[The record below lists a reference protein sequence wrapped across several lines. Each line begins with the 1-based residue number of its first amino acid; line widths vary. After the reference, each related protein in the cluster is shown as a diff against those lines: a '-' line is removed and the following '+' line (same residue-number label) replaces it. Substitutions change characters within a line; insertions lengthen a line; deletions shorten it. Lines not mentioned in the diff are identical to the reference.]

1 MTKNTSGQAIGVQM
15 VSASDGSAFTG
26 SVTCYVTGDAG
37 TQAAG
42 SVGSGAC
49 THEGNGYHTYAP
61 AQAETN
67 YNLIAFTF
75 VGTGAIPVTVQVFT
89 TAWAK
94 SLANV
99 PANVAQFGGSNGTFA
114 SGRPE
119 VNVSHFGG
127 TAGTFASGRPNVNT
141 SHVGGTSQTGRD
153 IGASVL
159 LSSGTGTG
167 QISLSSGAVLLQP
180 TQSGVTI
187 PTVTTL
193 TNAPSDSSGVTTLLS
208 RLSSARAGYLDNLS
222 AGAAALESSV
232 QSVITTLSGMAA
244 AAATAVWSAGTRL
257 LTAGTN
263 IVLAKGTGV
272 TGFTDLDASG
282 VRTAVGL
289 ASANLDTQLGTIDNV
304 VDAIKVSTDNLPSDP
319 ADQSLIIAATD
330 GIMTRLGSPAGASV
344 SADVA
349 AIKSDTGAIL
359 TDTGTTLDGKIDAIK
374 SVTDALP
381 DAGALTSLVAD
392 ASDAK
397 TAAESADAT
406 LTALTEDSSG
416 IRFTEK
422 ALEEA
427 PTGGG
432 GGATPEEI
440 ADAVWDE
447 DLTGHTTADSA
458 GYTLG
463 NVATGTPPSAT
474 AIADEVQTRTIA
486 AVTTVGSVSG
496 NVGGNVSGSV
506 GSLAAQAKSDVRA
519 EADAALAA
527 YDAPTKSELDSA
539 VAPLAT
545 SSALAVVDGVVDD
558 ILADTADMQPKLGSP
573 AGASISADIAAVKA
587 QTAAIEADTQDLQ
600 TQVGTDGAGLTA
612 LPWNAAWDAEVQ
624 SECTDALNAYDPP
637 TKAELDAA
645 VAPLATGSAVAGLPS
660 AADVATAVQ
669 ASATSNPLAADV
681 KAINATPVV
690 GDGSVGDPWGPA

>member
-1 MTKNTSGQAIGVQM
+1 MTTA
-15 VSASDGSAFTG
+15 ADGTPFTG
-26 SVTCYVTGDAG
+26 TVTCYVTLDAG
-37 TQAAG
+37 TQAIG
-42 SVGSGAC
+42 TVGSGVC
-49 THEGNGYHTYAP
+49 THEGGGYHTYAP
-61 AQAETN
+61 SQAETN
-67 YNLIAFTF
+67 GNLCAYQFR
-75 VGTGAIPVTVQVFT
+75 GTGAITTSVQVFT

-99 PANVAQFGGSNGTFA
+99 PANVAQFGGSSGTFA

-167 QISLSSGAVLLQP
+167 QISLSSGAVLLQA
-180 TQSGVTI
+180 TQTGVTI

-244 AAATAVWSAGTRL
+244 AAASAVWSAGTRL

-319 ADQSLIIAATD
+319 ADQSLVIAATD

-374 SVTDALP
+374 SVTDVLP
-381 DAGALTSLVAD
+381 DAGALTSLSAD

-397 TAAESADAT
+397 TAAESAEAT

-432 GGATPEEI
+432 GGGGDATEAKQDQI
-440 ADAVWDE
+440 IG
-447 DLTGHTTADSA
+447 LI
-458 GYTLG
+458 
-463 NVATGTPPSAT
+463 GTPAT
-474 AIADEVQTRTIA
+474 
-486 AVTTVGSVSG
+486 
-496 NVGGNVSGSV
+496 
-506 GSLAAQAKSDVRA
+506 DV
-519 EADAALAA
+519 
-527 YDAPTKSELDSA
+527 
-539 VAPLAT
+539 
-545 SSALAVVDGVVDD
+545 
-558 ILADTADMQPKLGSP
+558 
-573 AGASISADIAAVKA
+573 SADIAAIKA

-600 TQVGTDGAGLTA
+600 TQIGTDGAGLTA
-612 LPWNAAWDAEVQ
+612 IGDTRLVN
-624 SECTDALNAYDPP
+624 
-637 TKAELDAA
+637 LDATMSSRLASSSYTAPPSAATNAGA
-645 VAPLATGSAVAGLPS
+645 VRTELATELGRIDASVSTRATASAVSALPS
-660 AADVATAVQ
+660 ASDIATAVLNAA
-669 ASATSNPLAADV
+669 ASSPIKADLD
-681 KAINATPVV
+681 KINGTDLT
-690 GDGSVGDPWGPA
+690 GNGSSGAPWGPA